1 MFHVTILNP
10 KHVVYEG
17 DAESVL
23 VPGDQGEFEIL
34 DYHMP
39 IVSLLKPG
47 KVKIDWKKIIRIKN
61 GMVKFNRGD
70 CVMLVE
76 E

>member
-17 DAESVL
+17 DAESVF
-23 VPGDQGEFEIL
+23 VPGDMGEFEIL

-47 KVKIDWKKIIRIKN
+47 EVKIDWKKSIRIKN
-61 GMVKFNRGD
+61 GMVKFYGGE